1 MPKKASTSKPKPKAK
16 KASKK
21 SNPKQVSKT
30 ESQPEP
36 ENPTV
41 VETVV
46 TKDSTEVTPTKAV
59 PVKVVLTEF
68 DYSDEI
74 TLLQGDLKNALTI
87 IKGLVSHVSKL
98 EKRINRDRKIVEK
111 KLKSKPRRASSG
123 VNGFSKP
130 GPVSDELRSF
140 LSLGK
145 EDLIARTEVTKKITT
160 YCQKHGLQKE
170 SDKRIILPDKEL
182 TKLLRIP
189 KGENLTYFN
198 LQKYMK
204 VHFPNKEGI
213 YPTL

>member
-1 MPKKASTSKPKPKAK
+1 MPKKASTSTSKPKAK

-21 SNPKQVSKT
+21 SNPKQVSKI
-30 ESQPEP
+30 ECQPEP
-36 ENPTV
+36 ETPTV
-41 VETVV
+41 VETFV
-46 TKDSTEVTPTKAV
+46 TNDSTEVTPM
-59 PVKVVLTEF
+59 KVVLNEF

-74 TLLQGDLKNALTI
+74 TLLQSDLKNALTI

-111 KLKSKPRRASSG
+111 KLKSKPRRTSSG

-145 EDLIARTEVTKKITT
+145 EDLIARTEVTKRITT

-189 KGENLTYFN
+189 KGESLTYFN

-204 VHFPNKEGI
+204 VHFPNKEGV